1 MTDIVPHGY
10 ISVRE
15 AVDRLGRELFP
26 EAWTGE
32 EHDACSGLI
41 SEEEW
46 LKIKDLPP
54 ARGGGAT
61 GGAPVRMTIAASAA
75 TALHSIGNPS
85 SSSSPGRAE
94 QGSTPAPE
102 TIAAP
107 AATAP
112 HRTGDPSSPSYQAEY
127 RARKR
132 YENACKRLRAKL
144 EAGELEAAILDTFKG
159 KGKLHRA
166 STALWRQHDA
176 DRMIEKGRAP
186 IPYSPNTGKLVVREF
201 PVPSRPLT
209 PLPASKIREVADAL
223 RAQLATKSLTRPQQK
238 DFVRQRFPKYRV
250 TECHFGEIFQEVPVP
265 TGRPKKSDKK
275 G

>member
-94 QGSTPAPE
+94 PAVHRPQRQSLRRLLPPRIGPAILPALRTKRSTGRVSN
-102 TIAAP
+102 T
-107 AATAP
+107 
-112 HRTGDPSSPSYQAEY
+112 
-127 RARKR
+127 
-132 YENACKRLRAKL
+132 CKRLRAKL